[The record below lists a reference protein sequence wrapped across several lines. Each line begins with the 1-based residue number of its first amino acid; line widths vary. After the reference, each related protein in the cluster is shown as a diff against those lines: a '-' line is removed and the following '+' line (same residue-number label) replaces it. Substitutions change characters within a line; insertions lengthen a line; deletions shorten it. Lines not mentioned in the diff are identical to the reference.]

1 MSWSGWAKKL
11 KWREFARITFVERMK
26 LSCYTFRITGG
37 QAMNEMPRKLSEG
50 EFLQIRKIGNSV
62 GVILPKELLAR
73 LNLKEGDKFY
83 PVEQPDGSLR
93 LSPFNPKHA
102 RTMEI
107 AREIMHEYR
116 DTFAALAK

>member
-1 MSWSGWAKKL
+1 MRLEVAL
-11 KWREFARITFVERMK
+11 AELPRDTITADRFP
-26 LSCYTFRITGG
+26 Y
-37 QAMNEMPRKLSEG
+37 PY
-50 EFLQIRKIGNSV
+50 LQIN
-62 GVILPKELLAR
+62 PEDMAE

-107 AREIMHEYR
+107 ARKVMHEYR

>member
-1 MSWSGWAKKL
+1 MNKT
-11 KWREFARITFVERMK
+11 ARNLEIEST
-26 LSCYTFRITGG
+26 
-37 QAMNEMPRKLSEG
+37 A
-50 EFLQIRKIGNSV
+50 LQIRKIGNSV

-107 AREIMHEYR
+107 ARKIMHEYR

>member
-1 MSWSGWAKKL
+1 MNWSGWAKKL
-11 KWREFARITFVERMK
+11 NLRVFARITFVERNPI
-26 LSCYTFRITGG
+26 LLLYIRITGD

>member
-1 MSWSGWAKKL
+1 MRK
-11 KWREFARITFVERMK
+11 TFVERGAGHR
-26 LSCYTFRITGG
+26 LYNLYNGVC
-37 QAMNEMPRKLSEG
+37 AMNETPRDLKIESSA
-50 EFLQIRKIGNSV
+50 LQIRKIGNSV

-107 AREIMHEYR
+107 ARKVMHEYR

>member
-1 MSWSGWAKKL
+1 MNKIPSGMSEAP
-11 KWREFARITFVERMK
+11 REFELEAT
-26 LSCYTFRITGG
+26 
-37 QAMNEMPRKLSEG
+37 A
-50 EFLQIRKIGNSV
+50 LQIRKIGNSV

-73 LNLKEGDKFY
+73 LKLKEGDKFY

-102 RTMEI
+102 QTMEI
-107 AREIMHEYR
+107 ARKVMHEYR

>member
-1 MSWSGWAKKL
+1 MLYILYNGASTMDKTSRGMSEAPRDFKL
-11 KWREFARITFVERMK
+11 EDTA
-26 LSCYTFRITGG
+26 
-37 QAMNEMPRKLSEG
+37 
-50 EFLQIRKIGNSV
+50 LQVRKIGNSL

-102 RTMEI
+102 RTMQI
-107 AREIMHEYR
+107 ARDIMHEYR